1 MKMPVVI
8 VLCLVF
14 ALAGFFGGRL
24 SGPEAP
30 ADAQGPSKSSGATTT
45 GARGGDGEGKGEKDK
60 SANAK
65 GERRSGSGNSNSNS
79 NSVAE
84 SFRQYFASLKDQTL
98 VLPDGEEREAVAADL
113 ARLSQLMGSISR
125 ADTADVAELKEVLT
139 TLEEPVDEEADAL
152 KTLLLPALLGREVEL
167 RGAAALDEMVEKNA
181 EEEDDIFSDALPAM
195 AYTLAKQN
203 AAEADAWYKTF
214 MARPDAEEFSI
225 DTDEL
230 KALIEKGKKAGK

>member
-1 MKMPVVI
+1 MPVVI

-14 ALAGFFGGRL
+14 ALAGFFGGRM
-24 SGPEAP
+24 SGPEA
-30 ADAQGPSKSSGATTT
+30 AAETQGPAKSGGPGA
-45 GARGGDGEGKGEKDK
+45 GVSSRGDGDGKGDKDK
-60 SANAK
+60 SATAK
-65 GERRSGSGNSNSNS
+65 GERRSGSGSSGS
-79 NSVAE
+79 NSVPE
-84 SFRQYFASLKDQTL
+84 SFRAYLASLKDQNL
-98 VLPDGEEREAVAADL
+98 VLADGEEREVVAADL
-113 ARLSQLMGSISR
+113 AQLSQLMGSLSR

-139 TLEEPVDEEADAL
+139 TLEEPIDEETEAL

-203 AAEADAWYKTF
+203 AAEAERWYKTF
-214 MARPDAEEFSI
+214 MVRPDAEEFSI